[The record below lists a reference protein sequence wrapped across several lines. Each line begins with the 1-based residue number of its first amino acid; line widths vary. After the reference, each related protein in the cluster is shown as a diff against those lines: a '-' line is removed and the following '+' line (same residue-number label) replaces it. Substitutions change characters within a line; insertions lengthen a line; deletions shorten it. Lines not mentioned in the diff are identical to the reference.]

1 MAEAKGRADWGRT
14 SVMLALLANVNR
26 DPKKTRA
33 FKPAD
38 FNPYEMEKRT
48 VGLPAAM
55 RNAAQAGKT
64 KDLSILKAVFVDRS
78 ERRES

>member
-14 SVMLALLANVNR
+14 SVVLAVLANTHR

-38 FNPYEMEKRT
+38 FNPYATEKKT
-48 VGLPAAM
+48 VGLPATL

-64 KDLSILKAVFVDRS
+64 KDLSVLKAVFVDNHS
-78 ERRES
+78 

>member
-14 SVMLALLANVNR
+14 SATMALTANVNR

-48 VGLPAAM
+48 VG
-55 RNAAQAGKT
+55 KT
-64 KDLSILKAVFVDRS
+64 KDLSILKAVFVPACAATAAAGRDKS

>member
-14 SVMLALLANVNR
+14 SVMLALTANVNR

-48 VGLPAAM
+48 VG
-55 RNAAQAGKT
+55 KT
-64 KDLSILKAVFVDRS
+64 KDLSILKTVFVPVCAAADAAGRDKN
-78 ERRES
+78 ERREP

>member
-14 SVMLALLANVNR
+14 SVMLALLANFNR

-48 VGLPAAM
+48 VG
-55 RNAAQAGKT
+55 KT
-64 KDLSILKAVFVDRS
+64 KDLSILKTVFVDKS
-78 ERRES
+78 ERRGP